1 MTRPLKITMSM
12 IALTLALL
20 HQFVPT
26 AKIDATTL
34 VLIAVA
40 ILPWILNYIKG
51 FEIPGVVKIDL
62 IDAKAAT
69 DKIVQPGVG
78 GIAITGHAPTV
89 KVEPR
94 PDSFA
99 SLRTVYESDANL
111 ALVGFRIE
119 VEKRIR
125 ELARANGLGNDRD
138 TLQRLIRDLTNRGVI
153 LPDAGSGL
161 IEMIALGNRAAHG
174 AEVSAEAAAWVLD
187 VGPSILL
194 QLDTLAKG

>member
-1 MTRPLKITMSM
+1 M
-12 IALTLALL
+12 IAESGRGVHVAKHGAIGNSDEYNRGVDLTGRDLHGKDVFPERLGVSDLHETPPRRHGVLAAEHDHCLTRAESTVQLL
-20 HQFVPT
+20 LPVPPCR
-26 AKIDATTL
+26 DA
-34 VLIAVA
+34 
-40 ILPWILNYIKG
+40 
-51 FEIPGVVKIDL
+51 
-62 IDAKAAT
+62 
-69 DKIVQPGVG
+69 Q
-78 GIAITGHAPTV
+78 
-89 KVEPR
+89 
-94 PDSFA
+94 
-99 SLRTVYESDANL
+99 
-111 ALVGFRIE
+111 FRIE

-153 LPDAGSGL
+153 PPDAGSGL